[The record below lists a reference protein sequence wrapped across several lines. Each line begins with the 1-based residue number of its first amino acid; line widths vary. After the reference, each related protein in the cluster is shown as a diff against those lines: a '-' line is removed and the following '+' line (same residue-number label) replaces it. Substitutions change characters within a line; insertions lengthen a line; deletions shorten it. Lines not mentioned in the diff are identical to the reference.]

1 LVSGHGFRA
10 LVEGS
15 ATGRLLNLSAPLSL
29 WGGLDPET
37 GLIIDRSH
45 PELGQSMTAAIV
57 AMPYG
62 RGSSSSSSVLAEAL
76 RLGTGPSGF
85 ILDRPDSILVI
96 GSLVA
101 NRLYGTVCP
110 IVVGRLPS
118 GSTGTWVID
127 QNQIAPVPGH
137 GPGPAR

>member
-1 LVSGHGFRA
+1 MTTVGFRA

-15 ATGRLLNLSAPLSL
+15 AGGELLRLGEPLSL

-37 GLIIDRSH
+37 GVIIDRSH
-45 PELGQSMTAAIV
+45 PQRGLSVTGAIL
-57 AMPYG
+57 AMPHG

-76 RLGTGPSGF
+76 RLGTAPAGF
-85 ILDRPDSILVI
+85 VLDSPDSILVI

-110 IVVGRLPS
+110 IVCGVLPE
-118 GSTGTWVID
+118 GSTGPWMID
-127 QNQIAPVPGH
+127 QNHVSPVA
-137 GPGPAR
+137 GP

>member
-1 LVSGHGFRA
+1 MSREEFRA
-10 LVEGS
+10 LVAGS
-15 ATGRLLNLSAPLSL
+15 ATGELLNLTAPLSL
-29 WGGLDPET
+29 WGGLDPDT

-45 PELGQSMTAAIV
+45 PELGQSMTGAIV
-57 AMPYG
+57 TMPFG

-76 RLGTGPSGF
+76 RLGTGPAGF
-85 ILDRPDSILVI
+85 ILDLPDSILVI

-118 GSTGTWVID
+118 GSTGRWVID
-127 QNQIAPVPGH
+127 QDQVIPMPGC
-137 GPGPAR
+137 GSGPAA